1 LVHRESS
8 ISAKQAIPTASTA
21 SQMHAHASAAKRL
34 RSCRLLG
41 RYRRAG
47 GLSPRVAVC
56 PALAIRSTVSVRPTK
71 KAHRICRSFARPSAH
86 WTWDQPHT
94 RMGTPTPERKTAER
108 KRERARRICPQVHG
122 RDDSAANFKMQATLA
137 TRALA
142 NLRKAGTFRPE
153 SGRGRVPSNG
163 PESLRAPDPEP
174 ALNGVPRNRRVAR
187 YSTPSAHNALDI
199 SLQSRWEQGPVRGP
213 HRQVFVHGVNFRP
226 LNNPGRSR
234 GLCRLRKNS
243 LEATD

>member
-1 LVHRESS
+1 
-8 ISAKQAIPTASTA
+8 
-21 SQMHAHASAAKRL
+21 MHAHASAAKRL
-34 RSCRLLG
+34 RSSRLLG

-153 SGRGRVPSNG
+153 SGRGEGTLKWPRIPPCAGPRARAERGAAQSPRCEIFHALGAQCSRYLVAVPVGAGAGSG
-163 PESLRAPDPEP
+163 SP
-174 ALNGVPRNRRVAR
+174 
-187 YSTPSAHNALDI
+187 
-199 SLQSRWEQGPVRGP
+199 
-213 HRQVFVHGVNFRP
+213 
-226 LNNPGRSR
+226 
-234 GLCRLRKNS
+234 
-243 LEATD
+243 